1 MISIDIRPTPTHT
14 GAGTPTR
21 PRHGLRIRSRK
32 VLRIPSIGTI
42 IRFLAVLVLAAVV
55 FLPVYVSFVSA
66 FTPNGEMAR
75 SGIVPN
81 PAHVTLRNFHE
92 ATTAIPLLREYLVSV
107 GVVTLQTVG
116 QLLTG
121 ALAAYALV
129 FPRWRGR
136 RLAFGL
142 VLVTLA
148 IPGESI
154 VIPNY
159 ELVSSIGLRD
169 TVLGVV
175 IPYLAAGYPIF
186 LLRQAFAAVPFE
198 IWEAARL
205 DGAGDLR
212 ALFTIIMPTCRP
224 QVTNAIIW
232 SALAAWN
239 GFFWPL
245 LITDTAAARTIQV
258 GISQLAA
265 SEAGSPSVIF
275 AGAVLVVVPTMLLV
289 IFAQRF
295 LINGLSRGVLR

>member
-1 MISIDIRPTPTHT
+1 MISTDVRPVRIRPEADAVPPSRRSVRFP
-14 GAGTPTR
+14 GAW
-21 PRHGLRIRSRK
+21 
-32 VLRIPSIGTI
+32 TI
-42 IRFLAVLVLAAVV
+42 VRFAAVLIFAAIV
-55 FLPVYVSFVSA
+55 FLPVYVSFVGA
-66 FTPNGEMAR
+66 FTANGEFAR

-81 PAHVTLRNFHE
+81 LADVTLGNFHG
-92 ATTAIPLLREYLVSV
+92 ATTAIPLVQEYLVSV
-107 GVVTLQTVG
+107 GVVTLQTLG

-136 RLAFGL
+136 RIAFAL

-159 ELVSSIGLRD
+159 ELVSGIGLRN
-169 TVLGVV
+169 TILGVV
-175 IPYLAAGYPIF
+175 IPYLAAGYPVF
-186 LLRQAFAAVPFE
+186 LLRQAFAAVPTE

-205 DGAGDLR
+205 DGAGDIR
-212 ALFTIIMPTCRP
+212 ALFTIIMPACRP
-224 QVTNAIIW
+224 QVTNAVIW

-245 LITDTAAARTIQV
+245 LITDTASARTIQV
-258 GISQLAA
+258 GISQLTA
-265 SEAGSPSVIF
+265 SESATPSVIF
-275 AGAVLVVVPTMLLV
+275 AGAVLVVVPTIILV

-295 LINGLSRGVLR
+295 LINGLTRGVLR

>member
-1 MISIDIRPTPTHT
+1 MDIKPTPTPA
-14 GAGTPTR
+14 GADKQRR
-21 PRHGLRIRSRK
+21 PRHDLRSRPRGALRITG
-32 VLRIPSIGTI
+32 IGTI
-42 IRFLAVLVLAAVV
+42 VRFLVVLFLAAIV
-55 FLPVYVSFVSA
+55 FLPVYVSYVSA

-81 PAHVTLRNFHE
+81 PAHVTLANFRAA
-92 ATTAIPLLREYLVSV
+92 ATAVPLLREYVVSI

-136 RLAFGL
+136 RIAFGL

-148 IPGESI
+148 IPGETI

-159 ELVSSIGLRD
+159 ELVGSIGLRN
-169 TVLGVV
+169 TILGVV

-186 LLRQAFAAVPFE
+186 LLRQAFAAVPVE

-205 DGAGDLR
+205 DGAGDIR
-212 ALFTIIMPTCRP
+212 ALFTIIIPTCRP
-224 QVTNAIIW
+224 QVTNAVIW

-295 LINGLSRGVLR
+295 LINGLTRGVLR

>member
-1 MISIDIRPTPTHT
+1 MDIRPAPTRA
-14 GAGTPTR
+14 GAGKPTR
-21 PRHGLRIRSRK
+21 PGHGLRRRPGGA
-32 VLRIPSIGTI
+32 VRFPGIGTI
-42 IRFLAVLVLAAVV
+42 TRFLVVLFLAAIV
-55 FLPVYVSFVSA
+55 FLPVYVSFLSA
-66 FTPNGEMAR
+66 FTPNGEIAR
-75 SGIVPN
+75 NGIVPN
-81 PAHVTLRNFHE
+81 PAHGTLANFRD
-92 ATTAIPLLREYLVSV
+92 AATAIPLLREYVVSI
-107 GVVTLQTVG
+107 GVVTLQTAG

-136 RLAFGL
+136 RIAFGL

-148 IPGESI
+148 IPGETI

-159 ELVSSIGLRD
+159 ELVGSIGLRN
-169 TVLGVV
+169 TILGVV

-186 LLRQAFAAVPFE
+186 LLRQAFAAVPVE

-205 DGAGDLR
+205 DGAGDIR

-289 IFAQRF
+289 VFAQRF
-295 LINGLSRGVLR
+295 LINGLTRGVLR

>member
-1 MISIDIRPTPTHT
+1 M
-14 GAGTPTR
+14 
-21 PRHGLRIRSRK
+21 
-32 VLRIPSIGTI
+32 
-42 IRFLAVLVLAAVV
+42 LALAAIV
-55 FLPVYVSFVSA
+55 FLPIYVSFVSA
-66 FTPNGEMAR
+66 FTPNGEIAR

-81 PAHVTLRNFHE
+81 PTHVTLGNFRE
-92 ATTAIPLLREYLVSV
+92 ATTAIPLLREYLVSI
-107 GVVTLQTVG
+107 GVVTLQTLG

-136 RLAFGL
+136 RIAFGL

-159 ELVSSIGLRD
+159 ELVSAVGLRN

-175 IPYLAAGYPIF
+175 LPYLAAGYPIF
-186 LLRQAFAAVPFE
+186 LLRQAFASVPVE
-198 IWEAARL
+198 TWEAARL
-205 DGAGDLR
+205 DGAGDIR
-212 ALFTIIMPTCRP
+212 ALFTIIMPACRP

-245 LITDTAAARTIQV
+245 LITETAAARTIQV

-295 LINGLSRGVLR
+295 LINGLTRGVLR